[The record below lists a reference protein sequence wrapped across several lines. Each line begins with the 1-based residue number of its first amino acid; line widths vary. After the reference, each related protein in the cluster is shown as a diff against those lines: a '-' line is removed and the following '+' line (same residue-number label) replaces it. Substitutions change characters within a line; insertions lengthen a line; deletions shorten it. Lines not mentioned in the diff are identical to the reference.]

1 MNHHAE
7 KNRSSLTATAVAF
20 KTDLK
25 FLSMK
30 KPFPAF
36 AGDVAGS
43 KPLRRTNQNR
53 DRKLLHVSGRE
64 DPVGISEILLMEIS
78 PLEYR
83 KQILFMRISCIL
95 LHLPNM
101 ALRTV
106 RVGLQLGCLVNRL
119 TTCPQWL
126 QFHPHFLPFVF

>member
-1 MNHHAE
+1 
-7 KNRSSLTATAVAF
+7 
-20 KTDLK
+20 
-25 FLSMK
+25 MK

-64 DPVGISEILLMEIS
+64 DPVGTSEILPVKIS

-83 KQILFMRISCIL
+83 KQILFSSVIIRSV
-95 LHLPNM
+95 
-101 ALRTV
+101 ALTKYGV
-106 RVGLQLGCLVNRL
+106 YA
-119 TTCPQWL
+119 
-126 QFHPHFLPFVF
+126 H